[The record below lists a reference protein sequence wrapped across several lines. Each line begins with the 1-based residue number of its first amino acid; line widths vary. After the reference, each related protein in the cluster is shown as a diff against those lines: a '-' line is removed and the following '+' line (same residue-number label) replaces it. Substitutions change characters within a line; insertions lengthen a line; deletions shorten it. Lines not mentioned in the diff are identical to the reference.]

1 MSPLDQLSLQ
11 ISTCTNCELHTTR
24 KNAVPGYGS
33 PTPHI
38 MLIGEAPGAEEDE
51 LGLPFVG
58 RSGQVLQDMFRYAG
72 LTREMVYIANT
83 VKCRP
88 PNNRDPSPEEKQT
101 CSPYLAKQIELL
113 DPTLII
119 TVGRISMEMFL
130 PNQSIT
136 KIHGQLYRV
145 ELPDALNTA
154 NESKMQYVYPV
165 YHPSYALR
173 RVESYAALKEDFAAV
188 PNVIYSLIQEN

>member
-1 MSPLDQLSLQ
+1 MSTLEELALQ
-11 ISTCTNCELHTTR
+11 IINCTNCQLHPTR
-24 KNAVPGYGS
+24 NKAVPGYGS
-33 PTPHI
+33 SNPHI

-72 LTREMVYIANT
+72 LTREMMYIANT

-88 PNNRDPSPEEKQT
+88 PNNRDPAPEEKQT
-101 CSPYLAKQIELL
+101 CAPYLAKQIELL
-113 DPTLII
+113 KPTVII

-130 PNQSIT
+130 PGKSIT
-136 KIHGQLYRV
+136 KVHGQLYRV
-145 ELPDALNTA
+145 DLPDELNST
-154 NESKMQYVYPV
+154 NESKMQYIYPV

-188 PNVIYSLIQEN
+188 PNILYDLIQET